1 MSRDGRSHTFLFADL
16 AGYTALTEAHG
27 DDAAADAA
35 AGFCN
40 AVRFLLQEY
49 AAEEIKA
56 IGDALMLRCPEP
68 LPAAR
73 LAERI
78 VCDHGSRHRAL
89 GISIGMHTGTAVRR
103 GADWF
108 GSAVNLAAR
117 VADVAGAGEVVITEA
132 TRGALG
138 DFVGVRSLGRRT
150 LKNVAEPVEL
160 FELALGTDLAPRSLP
175 VDPVCRM
182 AVDPARTIERQI
194 YRGVEHHF
202 CSSRCVTAFNH
213 DPSLYLARS
222 S

>member
-1 MSRDGRSHTFLFADL
+1 MAERTHTFLFADL
-16 AGYTALTEAHG
+16 VGYTALTEAHG
-27 DDAAADAA
+27 DDVAADAA

-49 AAEEIKA
+49 EAEEIKA
-56 IGDALMLRCPEP
+56 IGDALMLRCAEP

-78 VCDHGSRHRAL
+78 VCDHGSRHREL

-117 VADVAGAGEVVITEA
+117 VADVAGAGEVVLTEA

-160 FELALGTDLAPRSLP
+160 FELALGTELAPRSLS

-182 AVDPARTIERQI
+182 AVDPTRTVERQS

-202 CSSRCVTAFNH
+202 CSSRCLAAFDD
-213 DPSLYLARS
+213 DPALYSARS
-222 S
+222 R